1 MLRWGV
7 SAAAGVTSP
16 LMNAFATAPADWL
29 PNDQST
35 GSPTSRPTR
44 TREPPSIRDT
54 GKDLRLCLALKD
66 PTRGNHLE

>member
-35 GSPTSRPTR
+35 GSPTSRPT
-44 TREPPSIRDT
+44 
-54 GKDLRLCLALKD
+54 DLSPEFRAIPQK
-66 PTRGNHLE
+66 